1 MKRTSADP
9 VRVSVPAVIARKSTG
24 PKITVLTAYDFTMA
38 RIFDEAGIDVILVGD
53 SAGSVVQGEPTTI
66 PVTLDQMVY
75 HSRCVARGTTRALV
89 VGDMPFMSY
98 QISPER
104 ALESAGRLMKEGGV
118 GAVKLEGGIYM
129 AETIA
134 RIARVD
140 IPVMGHVG
148 LTPQSYH
155 RIGGYRVQGRE
166 SSSGDSVSRP
176 GTRERVIEDALAV
189 EAAGAF
195 AVVLECI
202 PPELAAEITAR
213 LTIPTI
219 GIGAG
224 AGCDG
229 QVLVCADML
238 GMTQGPTPKFAKR
251 FAEIG
256 EAIGSAARQYIAE
269 VRDGSYPDTA
279 HTLGAKKAA
288 EAKLKLV

>member
-1 MKRTSADP
+1 
-9 VRVSVPAVIARKSTG
+9 
-24 PKITVLTAYDFTMA
+24 
-38 RIFDEAGIDVILVGD
+38 
-53 SAGSVVQGEPTTI
+53 
-66 PVTLDQMVY
+66 MVY
-75 HSRCVARGTTRALV
+75 HSRCVVRGVARALV

-118 GAVKLEGGIYM
+118 GAVKLEGGIHM

-134 RIARVD
+134 RIAQVD

-155 RIGGYRVQGRE
+155 RIGGYRIQGRE
-166 SSSGDSVSRP
+166 GAAGVGGSRP

-195 AVVLECI
+195 AIVLECI
-202 PPELAAEITAR
+202 PPDLASEITAR
-213 LTIPTI
+213 LKIPTI

-224 AGCDG
+224 PGCDG

-251 FAEIG
+251 YAEIG
-256 EAIGSAARQYIAE
+256 EAIGAAARQYIAE
-269 VRDGSYPDTA
+269 VSAGSYPDAA
-279 HTLGAKKAA
+279 HTLGARQHA